1 MYVIGRRAERRL
13 IVGPPYP
20 THRRL
25 SNRAS
30 RASGFESRAVCHPS
44 RPISTPATHPEKK
57 TEPDAAGPPRGVS
70 RLSLIGIA
78 ISVVAVAGV
87 VWWALHQE
95 PPQFPDSPGEW
106 WALAGAIALY
116 AVATLVRGERWRAL
130 LLAEGGHPSRLDAQ
144 ALNTVGYATN
154 NILPARAGDAVRVVL
169 MAPLARMSMKSVLG
183 TLLAERLL
191 DIAVIL
197 TLFIVVGYGLLG
209 EAGAGDVGW
218 ILLATLLFGAAAAGA
233 VLIIRR
239 NERMHE
245 FMAPIL
251 SSTLQLRSRHGIVLL
266 GVTFVI
272 WALEAGV
279 WMSAGAAAGFPMDP
293 IEGCYIVALASVF
306 ALIPSG
312 PGYAGT
318 QDAAAITGILA
329 LGGTH
334 SQAVTYV
341 ILVRFV
347 IAVPITIVGLTLI
360 AVRYGGLRRLRPAR

>member
-1 MYVIGRRAERRL
+1 
-13 IVGPPYP
+13 
-20 THRRL
+20 
-25 SNRAS
+25 
-30 RASGFESRAVCHPS
+30 
-44 RPISTPATHPEKK
+44 
-57 TEPDAAGPPRGVS
+57 VS

-95 PPQFPDSPGEW
+95 PPQFPDSAGEW
-106 WALAGAIALY
+106 GALGGAIALY
-116 AVATLVRGERWRAL
+116 ALATLVRGERWLSL
-130 LLAEGGHPSRLDAQ
+130 LRAEGGRPSRVDAQ
-144 ALNTVGYATN
+144 CLNAVGYAAN
-154 NILPARAGDAVRVVL
+154 NVLPARAGDAVRVFL
-169 MAPLARMSMKSVLG
+169 MAPRAQVSKKAVLG

-197 TLFIVVGYGLLG
+197 TLFVVVGYGLLG
-209 EAGAGDVGW
+209 ESGAGDVGW
-218 ILLATLLFGAAAAGA
+218 ILLATVALAGAAAVA
-233 VLIIRR
+233 VLLIRR
-239 NERMHE
+239 NRRVHD
-245 FMAPIL
+245 FVAPIL
-251 SSTLQLRSRHGIVLL
+251 SSTLQLRGRHGLRLL

-279 WMSAGAAAGFPMDP
+279 WMSTGAAAGFPMDP

-318 QDAAAITGILA
+318 QDAAAVTGILA

-334 SQAVTYV
+334 SQAVTYL

-347 IAVPITIVGLTLI
+347 IAVPITIAGLTLL
-360 AVRYGGLRRLRPAR
+360 AARYGGLRRLRPAR